1 MKMDID
7 MIEISKALS
16 NETRLN
22 ILKWLKSPEEN
33 FPPQGGC
40 LREQHPG

>member
-1 MKMDID
+1 MDID

-22 ILKWLKSPEEN
+22 ILKWLKDPEGN
-33 FPPQGGC
+33 F
-40 LREQHPG
+40 LRRAAV

>member
-1 MKMDID
+1 MDID

-22 ILKWLKSPEEN
+22 ILLWLKDPEGN
-33 FPPQGGC
+33 FP
-40 LREQHPG
+40 